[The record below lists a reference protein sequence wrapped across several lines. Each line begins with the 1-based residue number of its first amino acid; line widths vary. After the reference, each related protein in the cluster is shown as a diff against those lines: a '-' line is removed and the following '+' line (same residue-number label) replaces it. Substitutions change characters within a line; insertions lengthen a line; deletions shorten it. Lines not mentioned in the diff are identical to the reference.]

1 MGKTEE
7 MSVKG
12 YKLPVVGLTSSGALM
27 YSMVIIANYTVLVTG
42 SGRTYSL
49 FSEHPF
55 FVPDLRAQA

>member
-27 YSMVIIANYTVLVTG
+27 YSVVIIANYTVLLTG
-42 SGRTYSL
+42 QGRTYSL
-49 FSEHPF
+49 FSKHPF
-55 FVPDLRAQA
+55 FLPDLRAQA